1 MTTHPMDAAL
11 CSWRLPLKQA
21 YTYIDTQIVLLHHSS
36 SVVGIVG
43 IEGIFV
49 RIGILSIIRKRRSK
63 SRVSDF
69 LCHLANCKKHREH
82 L

>member
-36 SVVGIVG
+36 SVIGILG

-49 RIGILSIIRKRRSK
+49 RIGILRIIRKRLSVALRI
-63 SRVSDF
+63 DF
-69 LCHLANCKKHREH
+69 LYHLANCKKQR
-82 L
+82 